1 MIRCLFGMDLFK
13 VLEEWSEKL
22 RAIVVDN
29 YNNPILWVSIL
40 AFGILLFKILY
51 STLNKD

>member
-1 MIRCLFGMDLFK
+1 MIRSMFGMDLMK
-13 VLEEWSEKL
+13 TLEEWSDKL
-22 RAIVVDN
+22 RAIIVDN

-40 AFGILLFKILY
+40 GFGILLFKVLY